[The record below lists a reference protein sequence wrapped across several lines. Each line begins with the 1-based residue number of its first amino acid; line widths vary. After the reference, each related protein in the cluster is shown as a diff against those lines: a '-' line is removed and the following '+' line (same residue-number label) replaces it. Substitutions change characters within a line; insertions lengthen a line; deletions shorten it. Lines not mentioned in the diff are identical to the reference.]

1 MIIFCPEHQDAVY
14 LRQIL
19 SVQHGVKG
27 MVGCLLEDKTMT
39 ARLAILFYLVKS
51 KRKNIIVPQRLI
63 ISALVIEK

>member
-1 MIIFCPEHQDAVY
+1 MPSISGRFCLSSME
-14 LRQIL
+14 LR
-19 SVQHGVKG
+19 G